1 MTAPTAG
8 RRPPRPTRPGLSRGT
23 LTPERIV
30 AESLALLD
38 KQGVAGFS
46 LPKLGRALG
55 ADPTAVYRHF
65 ASKDDL
71 VLAIADRLL
80 EEAFADAEPRAC
92 WVDTVIEGARRL
104 RATYAAH
111 PAAASLSACR
121 TTQRPAEMRSVN
133 ILIGAVLE
141 AGFEGAEAARV
152 YRALGDFA
160 LAWAGLD
167 AAFLAL
173 DERQQATDRAAWT
186 RAYLAADRAEF
197 PHIWQVRL
205 ELPDVTD
212 DEIFDTILSLVI
224 GGLTRRAPRP
234 CGCGAHPAYPSG
246 QAAGGAEV
254 AGAAEAAA
262 SG

>member
-1 MTAPTAG
+1 MI
-8 RRPPRPTRPGLSRGT
+8 
-23 LTPERIV
+23 ER
-30 AESLALLD
+30 
-38 KQGVAGFS
+38 
-46 LPKLGRALG
+46 
-55 ADPTAVYRHF
+55 
-65 ASKDDL
+65 
-71 VLAIADRLL
+71 
-80 EEAFADAEPRAC
+80 
-92 WVDTVIEGARRL
+92 ARRL

-173 DERQQATDRAAWT
+173 DERPAATDRAAWT

-197 PHIWQVRL
+197 PHIWQVR
-205 ELPDVTD
+205 DWNCRTSTD
-212 DEIFDTILSLVI
+212 DDIFDDHPVA
-224 GGLTRRAPRP
+224 GHRR
-234 CGCGAHPAYPSG
+234 AHPAGSAPVRLRGTSRVSLRPG
-246 QAAGGAEV
+246 RRGR
-254 AGAAEAAA
+254 
-262 SG
+262 

>member
-1 MTAPTAG
+1 MTAPAAG
-8 RRPPRPTRPGLSRGT
+8 RRPPRPARPGLQRGS

-30 AESLALLD
+30 DESLGLLD

-80 EEAFADAEPRAC
+80 EEAFAGLEPRAC
-92 WVDTVIEGARRL
+92 WVDTVTEGARRL

-133 ILIGAVLE
+133 IFIGAIRE

-186 RAYLAADRAEF
+186 RAYLAVNRAEF

-212 DEIFDTILSLVI
+212 DEIFDTILSLVV

-234 CGCGAHPAYPSG
+234 CGCGGHAANPPG
-246 QAAGGAEV
+246 QAAAGG
-254 AGAAEAAA
+254 
-262 SG
+262 